1 MSRLTSLSLTTW
13 CNPHFSSEIASLS
26 SYFWRTNNSDSQSLL
41 LFQSF
46 GPSLFRYTSSH
57 THSLNSPFASGEEA
71 EIRQQQS
78 WEEKAWPHLSGDG
91 ECCRWKITRKSHHL
105 FPFSSCPVYSRWPEL
120 RKKVLDRYC
129 LCVTSVRRP
138 IPLGRFK
145 TVLGNKLEFS
155 LRPQRSSVKALIKT
169 EAAGACLVVRW

>member
-1 MSRLTSLSLTTW
+1 MEQ
-13 CNPHFSSEIASLS
+13 FSKDLKIIEFNLGPFFSFDCFSHG
-26 SYFWRTNNSDSQSLL
+26 FWM
-41 LFQSF
+41 
-46 GPSLFRYTSSH
+46 
-57 THSLNSPFASGEEA
+57 A
-71 EIRQQQS
+71 
-78 WEEKAWPHLSGDG
+78 
-91 ECCRWKITRKSHHL
+91 HHL